1 MKNLILVRGKYIL
14 TMNEKDEV
22 IEDGAVVIKD
32 DSIFDIGSFAEI
44 LKKYKNEKFQI
55 YGDEFSI
62 VLPGFINTH
71 THAAMVL
78 FRGIADDL
86 PLHTWLSQ
94 HIWPLEAKFLSEE
107 FVYDGTRLACL
118 EMLKS
123 GTTTFND
130 MYFFTNSIAEAAKSL
145 GIRAVVGQGVLDFPT
160 PSGKGADDYLRKA
173 QDFIDKYKNDSLI
186 QPAVAP
192 HAIYTCSRDTLL
204 KSKELAIK
212 NQVPMH
218 IHLSETFRE
227 VNDCIKQH
235 GKRPVKYLS
244 DIGFLEG
251 NICAAHVVWLDQEEI
266 DILAERKVG
275 VSHCIESNLKLSSGI
290 APISQMIK
298 KGVKVSMGT
307 DGAASN
313 NNLDLLEEISIAAKV
328 QKGITGDPTVVD
340 VKSCMKMLTIWGAEC
355 LGLEKKIGS
364 IEIGKKADIIVMDI
378 KKPHLQP
385 IYNIFS
391 TIIYSA
397 KAPDIVHV
405 FVNGCPVI
413 VHGKHTMVE
422 EDEIL
427 DKCLFW
433 ASKIKNH
440 LLSN

>member
-1 MKNLILVRGKYIL
+1 MKNLIVVRGKYIL
-14 TMNEKDEV
+14 TMNDKDEV
-22 IEDGAVVIKD
+22 IEDGAIVIKNEI
-32 DSIFDIGSFAEI
+32 IFDIGNFDEI
-44 LKKYKNEKFQI
+44 LKKYKRDKVHI
-55 YGDEFSI
+55 YGDEFSA

-86 PLHTWLSQ
+86 PLHAWLSE
-94 HIWPLEAKFLSEE
+94 HIWPLESKFLSEE

-130 MYFFTNSIAEAAKSL
+130 MYFFTNSVAEASKSL
-145 GIRAVVGQGVLDFPT
+145 GIRAVIGQGVLDFST
-160 PSGKGADDYLRKA
+160 PSGKGADEYLKKA

-192 HAIYTCSRDTLL
+192 HAIYTCSKDTLF

-212 NQVPMH
+212 NQVPIH
-218 IHLSETFRE
+218 IHISETFRE
-227 VNDCIKQH
+227 VEDCIKQH

-251 NICAAHVVWLDQEEI
+251 TICAAHVVWVNQDEI
-266 DILAERKVG
+266 DIMAQRKVG

-290 APISQMIK
+290 APVAQMIN

-328 QKGITGDPTVVD
+328 QKGIKGDPTVVD
-340 VKSCMKMLTIWGAEC
+340 VKTCMKMLTIWGAEC
-355 LGLEKKIGS
+355 LGLDKEIGS
-364 IEIGKKADIIVMDI
+364 IEIGKKADIVVMDM

-397 KAPDIVHV
+397 KASDIIHV
-405 FVNGCPVI
+405 FVNGTPVI
-413 VHGKHTMVE
+413 FHGKHTMVD
-422 EDEIL
+422 EDEII
-427 DKCLFW
+427 DKCLWW
-433 ASKIKNH
+433 ASKIKNNCH
-440 LLSN
+440 K